1 MSGPAR
7 SIPRRPGLTRQ
18 GVVAAAIELVD
29 RGGLEAL
36 SVRRLGAELGGE
48 AMSLYHHV
56 ADKDDLLD
64 AMADALVAGIEPVPD
79 DEPWAEAL
87 RVLARALRRRVLAHP
102 RLAPPLGSASALSL
116 IEAALA
122 ALIAAGL
129 PADQAASAFWAIT
142 SYLAGALL
150 SEAAAITDPRGAVA
164 GPAPHAT
171 AALPVAD
178 FPTLAALAP
187 RLAAADW
194 AIEFDRDLDLILK
207 GLGAGSGRGAWA
219 PGKLRRP
226 GFAAR
231 HHAARGPVTGRSP
244 RALPSARSRETG

>member
-1 MSGPAR
+1 MVLPSILFLVVSLQRKCCARRNKPYAVWSQVSGPAR
-7 SIPRRPGLTRQ
+7 SSPRRPGLTRQ
-18 GVVAAAIELVD
+18 GIVAAAIELVD

-36 SVRRLGAELGGE
+36 SMRRLGAELGVE

-56 ADKDDLLD
+56 ADKDHLLD

-79 DEPWAEAL
+79 DEPWDEAL
-87 RVLARALRRRVLAHP
+87 RLLARALRRRVLAHP
-102 RLAPPLGSASALSL
+102 RLAPLLATRPLGSASALSP

-150 SEAAAITDPRGAVA
+150 SEAATLTDPRGAVA
-164 GPAPHAT
+164 GPAPQAT

-178 FPTLAALAP
+178 FPTLAALGP

-194 AIEFDRDLDLILK
+194 AIEFDRGLDLILK
-207 GLGAGSGRGAWA
+207 GLGAGSGRGA
-219 PGKLRRP
+219 
-226 GFAAR
+226 
-231 HHAARGPVTGRSP
+231 
-244 RALPSARSRETG
+244 